1 MVNVLIL
8 EDDPIIALDI
18 KSIVETLPRF
28 HAFIASDTPSAMK
41 IAHKYRLHVVLADI
55 QIKGSIDG
63 IETAQMLQQLYHS
76 HVIFL
81 TSFSDEETLKRASSI
96 SITGYILKPFREEEL
111 IASLRLCALR
121 IQETS
126 AFIDIGKGYVYSI
139 KHQQLYLNDVPVI
152 LAAKEQQLF
161 LLLLHNRGK
170 IVPLSYIDEV
180 IWSDSVISDTA
191 RRQLM
196 HRLRTK
202 LPELSFEVV
211 KYSGYKLN
219 D

>member
-1 MVNVLIL
+1 
-8 EDDPIIALDI
+8 
-18 KSIVETLPRF
+18 
-28 HAFIASDTPSAMK
+28 
-41 IAHKYRLHVVLADI
+41 LHVVLADI
-55 QIKGSIDG
+55 QIKDSIDG

-81 TSFSDEETLKRASSI
+81 TSFSDEATLKRASSI

-126 AFIDIGKGYVYSI
+126 AFIDIGQGYVYSI

-161 LLLLHNRGK
+161 YCCFTIAVKSFRSPTSTKSSGP
-170 IVPLSYIDEV
+170 IALSAI
-180 IWSDSVISDTA
+180 
-191 RRQLM
+191 RR
-196 HRLRTK
+196 
-202 LPELSFEVV
+202 E
-211 KYSGYKLN
+211 GN
-219 D
+219 